1 MSALTGF
8 DSLGRP
14 PRIESPYPG
23 WPVAHIAT
31 VEAAIAEAMR
41 RVLTTKSSQEI
52 TTAKE
57 DRITEWLEGQ
67 LCSLLN
73 AEEVPGFDSTV
84 FEQPVRDAET
94 VNFSG
99 DKISKAPDL
108 TFKRLSHFSCAVDT
122 RQDAWF
128 CECKILDGK
137 SGHGVKDYI
146 DEGLMRFVAGDYA
159 WAMPSAQMIGYVRRE
174 ASKAYAPARQLH
186 DYFADLEPKSGAHY
200 AVVSGLQTEHT
211 QEHVSNGTLPIHAT
225 THARKFLLRNKNV
238 PGEITLRHLWFQMV

>member
-1 MSALTGF
+1 ME
-8 DSLGRP
+8 P
-14 PRIESPYPG
+14 PYPG
-23 WPVAHIAT
+23 WPVTHIAT
-31 VEAAIAEAMR
+31 VEAAIVEAMR
-41 RVLTTKSSQEI
+41 RVLAAKSPQEVEA
-52 TTAKE
+52 AKE
-57 DRITEWLEGQ
+57 DRITEWLEDQ
-67 LCSLLN
+67 LCRLLN
-73 AEEVPGFDSTV
+73 AEEVPGFESSV

-146 DEGLMRFVAGDYA
+146 DKGLMRFVVGDYA
-159 WAMPSAQMIGYVRRE
+159 WAMPSAQVIGYVRRE

-186 DYFADLEPKSGAHY
+186 DYFTELEPKSGVRY
-200 AVVSGLQTEHT
+200 AVVSGLQMEHT
-211 QEHVSNGTLPIHAT
+211 QGRISNGVLPTHAT
-225 THARKFLLRNKNV
+225 THAREFLLRNKNA
-238 PGEITLRHLWFQMV
+238 PGVITLRHLWFQMV